1 MYVNY
6 DTEEFFDE
14 KFWQKQNFIFKAVD
28 NKTARKYIDNQ
39 CTKYSK
45 HLIDTGTLGTSAS
58 CHVIIPFKTSCYND
72 NQDLPE
78 FSIPM
83 CTLRNFPSKIEHCI
97 EWGLAKFNEF
107 FVSPIE
113 DLKNFLENKEQ
124 FFSVIQNE
132 DTSTVIINKMKK
144 IINLLEIILENN
156 FDKII
161 KEAVELYHEHFIFQI
176 KKLID
181 EFPIEHTNKDGSLF
195 WSGSKRFPNV
205 IDFDIK
211 SKDCFNFIKYYSI
224 LLARAINV
232 KINDNNDNIKK
243 IVENLE
249 KPKYIPPN
257 HKLPSREEEINEIN
271 SLKNWLNNF
280 DNKNIDIN
288 NIIPEKFEKDN
299 NENNHVF
306 FINLCSNLGA
316 NNYRIPNTNEQQTKM
331 IAGRI
336 VPAIASI
343 IAMIIGFACLQLLIL
358 NSDDISLVKDSFFNT
373 AFNLYQINNPS
384 DVVYMED
391 QEYNSLMDD
400 SSNSSERMDCLGY
413 Y

>member
-1 MYVNY
+1 MNRKFNCKNLEMYVNY

-14 KFWQKQNFIFKAVD
+14 KFWQKKNFIFKAVD

-144 IINLLEIILENN
+144 I
-156 FDKII
+156 
-161 KEAVELYHEHFIFQI
+161 
-176 KKLID
+176 
-181 EFPIEHTNKDGSLF
+181 
-195 WSGSKRFPNV
+195 
-205 IDFDIK
+205 
-211 SKDCFNFIKYYSI
+211 
-224 LLARAINV
+224 
-232 KINDNNDNIKK
+232 
-243 IVENLE
+243 
-249 KPKYIPPN
+249 
-257 HKLPSREEEINEIN
+257 
-271 SLKNWLNNF
+271 
-280 DNKNIDIN
+280 
-288 NIIPEKFEKDN
+288 
-299 NENNHVF
+299 
-306 FINLCSNLGA
+306 
-316 NNYRIPNTNEQQTKM
+316 
-331 IAGRI
+331 
-336 VPAIASI
+336 
-343 IAMIIGFACLQLLIL
+343 
-358 NSDDISLVKDSFFNT
+358 
-373 AFNLYQINNPS
+373 
-384 DVVYMED
+384 
-391 QEYNSLMDD
+391 
-400 SSNSSERMDCLGY
+400 
-413 Y
+413 